1 MCIPQLFKK
10 VVEYMSIYSLDILT
24 FKQYFES
31 KNKEMYGEVS
41 TDFILVRKIL
51 DLLPEHL
58 FSNPHLKW
66 LDPCAGKGYFPI
78 ILYKRL
84 FKSLQNKIKA
94 PRKRHRHIIQNMIY
108 MVELNP
114 CHLMDLYNLF
124 GENANII
131 NTDFLEMNNM
141 KFDVIIGNPPFNANG
156 FKKVPTNNKISKK
169 KDGISIWAKFVSN
182 SVENLVIG
190 GYLAMITPSIWM
202 KRDHH
207 FHNYL
212 LDMGEI
218 KLHCMNNTET
228 NRMFHGEAQTP
239 TVFFAFRKCEDRGI
253 NIYDS
258 CLQTYVDCES
268 IDSLPLFSPN
278 IIKILNKYVK
288 KVGHIKIIKTS
299 MRPGYKGLS
308 VSTEL
313 DKKHPYKNIKT
324 CILNK
329 LDPKLV
335 INYSNKP
342 CSFSG
347 VEKLVLAHKMYGF
360 PYYDKGEYGISNR
373 DNYVII
379 DTTVELKR
387 IKRFLETDLAFVAYE
402 AARYRMKYLERYAFE
417 FLPDINLLDGFPDDI
432 TNESVNDYFK
442 FNGLERMCIKD
453 TRKKRY
459 CTF

>member
-1 MCIPQLFKK
+1 MGLRDRDFLCFFPFRGHLRERSSVFPFKMGLRDRYIRRFFAFCGRLR
-10 VVEYMSIYSLDILT
+10 ETSSAFLLHRGLRDS
-24 FKQYFES
+24 YFLCF
-31 KNKEMYGEVS
+31 G
-41 TDFILVRKIL
+41 
-51 DLLPEHL
+51 
-58 FSNPHLKW
+58 
-66 LDPCAGKGYFPI
+66 
-78 ILYKRL
+78 RL
-84 FKSLQNKIKA
+84 WEKSLA
-94 PRKRHRHIIQNMIY
+94 
-108 MVELNP
+108 
-114 CHLMDLYNLF
+114 
-124 GENANII
+124 
-131 NTDFLEMNNM
+131 FLLHM
-141 KFDVIIGNPPFNANG
+141 G
-156 FKKVPTNNKISKK
+156 
-169 KDGISIWAKFVSN
+169 
-182 SVENLVIG
+182 L
-190 GYLAMITPSIWM
+190 
-202 KRDHH
+202 RDR
-207 FHNYL
+207 
-212 LDMGEI
+212 
-218 KLHCMNNTET
+218 C
-228 NRMFHGEAQTP
+228 P
-239 TVFFAFRKCEDRGI
+239 VFFAFRKCEDRGI

>member
-1 MCIPQLFKK
+1 
-10 VVEYMSIYSLDILT
+10 MSIYSLNLST
-24 FKQYFES
+24 FKQDFECERE
-31 KNKEMYGEVS
+31 NKEMYGEVS
-41 TDFILVRKIL
+41 TDFILVNKIL
-51 DLLPEHL
+51 NLLPKHL
-58 FSNPHLKW
+58 FENPRLKW
-66 LDPCAGKGYFPI
+66 LDPCAGKGYFSI

-84 FKSLQNKIKA
+84 FESLQTKIKA
-94 PRKRHRHIIQNMIY
+94 PRKRHHHIIQNMIC

-114 CHLMDLYNLF
+114 CHLSELYNLF
-124 GENANII
+124 GENANIV
-131 NTDFLEMNNM
+131 NGDFLEMSEM
-141 KFDVIIGNPPFNANG
+141 KFDIIIGNPPFNANG
-156 FKKVPTNNKISKK
+156 IKKVPTNNKISKK

-182 SVENLVIG
+182 SVQNIVNG

-212 LDMGEI
+212 QGKINM
-218 KLHCMNNTET
+218 HCMNNTET
-228 NRMFHGEAQTP
+228 NRIFHGKAQTP
-239 TVFFAFRKCEDRGI
+239 TTFFVFQKTGYKDI

-258 CLQTYVDCES
+258 HLQKYVSCTEM
-268 IDSLPLFSPN
+268 DSLPLFSPN

-288 KVGHIKIIKTS
+288 KVGPIKVIKTS

-329 LDPKLV
+329 LDPELV

-360 PYYDKGEYGISNR
+360 PYYDMGEYGISNR

-379 DTTVELKR
+379 DYTTNELKR
-387 IKRFLETDLAFVAYE
+387 IKRFLETDLALVAYE

-417 FLPDINLLDGFPDDI
+417 FLPDITLLDDFPDEI
-432 TNESVNDYFK
+432 TNDSVNNYFK
-442 FNGLERMCIKD
+442 FNNLERKCTIK
-453 TRKKRY
+453 RKY
-459 CTF
+459 SHL